1 MLVVRLGPSPRLATT
16 MNVETD
22 CPPATSLTA
31 FHRGDLADPAAA
43 AVAAHVEGCALCE
56 TALQGLDAHE
66 PALVAGLRGAAPL
79 AGVPPESPA
88 REGVGAVVGGRYK
101 LVEALGEGGMGTV
114 WMAQQTEPVRRPVA
128 VKLIKAGMDSRQVL
142 ARFEAERQALAL
154 MDHPSIARVLDAGAT
169 ERGRPYF
176 VMELVK
182 GVPITRYCDEHKLTP
197 RERLELFVP
206 VCQAVQHAHQK
217 GIIHRDLKPG
227 NVLVARYDDKPV
239 PKVIDFGVA
248 KAAGQPLTDR
258 TLMTGFGAVIGTP
271 EYMSPE
277 QATFN
282 ALDVDTRADVY
293 ALGVLLYE
301 LLTGATPLS
310 RKELEA
316 GGLLEMLRA
325 VREQEPPRPSNK
337 LSAAAALPAIAAARG
352 TEARKLAG
360 LVRGELDWIVMRA
373 MEKERGRRYQTAGAL
388 AADLERYLAGE
399 PVHAAP
405 PSAVYRARK
414 FARRYR
420 GPVAAA
426 GLLLLALVAGVVGT
440 TAGLLRAQAA
450 QREADRQRLDAV
462 GQAERAVEAE
472 RRAEAERDEARRAR
486 DLERQSRVAAQELAS
501 FLYQDLLSQADVRQ
515 QSAWPE
521 AVDPDVTLREAL
533 RRAGRRIGGR
543 TGITNRSETLI
554 RWAIGDSLV
563 GVGDAAEAVPH
574 LERAVSLMRADPDYG
589 PEHQETMFSLHK
601 LSEALRAAGR
611 TAEALA
617 VAEEA
622 LALTATPHFRSL
634 TGDEG
639 NVLYRTDLAQ
649 IRLDLG
655 QPELAVKQLEDAAAW
670 VAAHPSAH
678 ADLSDVVQA
687 ALADAY
693 CVVGRRDEARPMLER
708 ALRHDRAKADEPWA
722 ARLNFALGRVCA
734 ESGDWPAA
742 EACYRASLGTRR
754 RREPR
759 LWSTFATAALLS
771 QSLAAQGKSEEAGA
785 YLADGYA
792 GLAARLATVP
802 LRYRHLAA
810 DAADDLA
817 RRSAARGDA
826 AGVARWRAERAKFP
840 PEAAPA
846 PRAAPAA
853 AGPGRSPVPPPS
865 R

>member
-1 MLVVRLGPSPRLATT
+1 MRP
-16 MNVETD
+16 NDD
-22 CPPATSLTA
+22 CPPATSLSA
-31 FHRGDLADPAAA
+31 FHRGGLADPAADD
-43 AVAAHVEGCALCE
+43 VAAHVEGCAACE
-56 TALQGLDAHE
+56 AALHALDADE
-66 PALVAGLRGAAPL
+66 PALVAGLRGAGPP
-79 AGVPPESPA
+79 AGPPPKSPA
-88 REGVGAVVGGRYK
+88 LEGVGAVVGGRYK
-101 LVEALGEGGMGTV
+101 LVEPLGEGGMGTV
-114 WMAQQTEPVRRPVA
+114 WMALQTEPVRRPVA
-128 VKLIKAGMDSRQVL
+128 VKLIKPGMDSRQVL

-182 GVPITRYCDEHKLTP
+182 GVPITRYCDEYKLTP

-282 ALDVDTRADVY
+282 ALDVDTRTDVY

-325 VREQEPPRPSNK
+325 VREQEPPRPSAK
-337 LSAAAALPAIAAARG
+337 LSTAATLPAIAAARG
-352 TEARKLAG
+352 TEPRKLAG

-373 MEKERGRRYQTAGAL
+373 MEKERGRRYQTASSL

-426 GLLLLALVAGVVGT
+426 GVLLLALVAGVVGT
-440 TAGLLRAQAA
+440 TAGLLEARAA
-450 QREADRQRLDAV
+450 QREADRERLDAV
-462 GQAERAVEAE
+462 GQAGRAVAAE
-472 RRAEAERDEARRAR
+472 KRAEAERDEARRAR
-486 DLERQSRVAAQELAS
+486 DLETQSRLASQELSS
-501 FLYQDLLSQADVRQ
+501 FLFHEVLAQVDVRNQ
-515 QSAWPE
+515 AGWVE
-521 AVDPDVTLREAL
+521 VVDPDVTLREVL
-533 RRAGRRIGGR
+533 RRAAGRVGGR
-543 TGITNRSETLI
+543 DGLTSRSETLI
-554 RWAIGDSLV
+554 RWAIGDGLV
-563 GVGDAAEAVPH
+563 GVGDGAEAVPH
-574 LERAVSLMRADPDYG
+574 LERARRLMEADPDYG
-589 PEHQETMFSLHK
+589 PEHQETMFGLHK
-601 LSEALRAAGR
+601 LAQALRAAGR
-611 TAEALA
+611 TGEALA
-617 VAEEA
+617 VAERA

-634 TGDEG
+634 TGDAG
-639 NVLYRTDLAQ
+639 NVLYRSDLAQ

-655 QPELAVKQLEDAAAW
+655 QPELAARQLEDAAAW
-670 VAAHPSAH
+670 AATLTPANEVT
-678 ADLSDVVQA
+678 ADLIQA
-687 ALADAY
+687 GLADAY
-693 CVVGRRDEARPMLER
+693 RAAGRRAEARAIFER
-708 ALRHDRAKADEPWA
+708 LLKTDLAKSDVPWA
-722 ARLNFALGRVCA
+722 GRLHFALGRTFA
-734 ESGDWPAA
+734 QGHEWPAA
-742 EACYRASLGTRR
+742 EGCFRASLAIRR
-754 RREPR
+754 RREPKQ
-759 LWSTFATAALLS
+759 WSTFATAALLG
-771 QSLAAQGKSEEAGA
+771 QALVAQGAAGGETDEAA
-785 YLADGYA
+785 ALLAEGYR
-792 GLAARLATVP
+792 GMAALQATIP
-802 LRYRHLAA
+802 LRYKHLLA

-817 RRSAARGDA
+817 RHCAARGDA
-826 AGVARWRAERAKFP
+826 AGAARWRAERAKSP
-840 PEAAPA
+840 REPAPA
-846 PRAAPAA
+846 PRAAATDAP
-853 AGPGRSPVPPPS
+853 
-865 R
+865 